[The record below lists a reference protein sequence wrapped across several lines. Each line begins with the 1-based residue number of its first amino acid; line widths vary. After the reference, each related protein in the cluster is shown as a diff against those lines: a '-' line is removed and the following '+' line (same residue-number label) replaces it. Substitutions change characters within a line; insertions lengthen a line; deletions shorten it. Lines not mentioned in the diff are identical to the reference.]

1 MSDPRRDPQFPA
13 ASTDAG
19 APLGASSQV
28 PAASQPPGSP
38 GPLNEPAPVYGEG
51 SATAWGA
58 AAPAAAA
65 STASAAGAASSFD
78 PNALP
83 HQAPLRSEEGLPPG
97 SADRPTGPPDLG
109 WLGNLKGLTGSLR
122 GMVQGRLLLLSLE
135 LQRAQQGLM
144 SLIVLLVVA
153 AIAGATAWI
162 ALWAGLAALAV
173 QFGLTWP
180 WACAAVLGA
189 NLLLLLWM
197 VAAMKSLMPL
207 LSLPA
212 SRRQF
217 HWLFNDPQDAPAP
230 SDDGRTASTP

>member
-1 MSDPRRDPQFPA
+1 MSDPRRDSLPPA

-19 APLGASSQV
+19 ALSGASSQV
-28 PAASQPPGSP
+28 PVPPRPPAAPPPFPGDGAADGWGGVRPTPEAGVHQDRPADAGPIPGAGDGYQAHPGTGASP
-38 GPLNEPAPVYGEG
+38 GAADGTS
-51 SATAWGA
+51 SA
-58 AAPAAAA
+58 
-65 STASAAGAASSFD
+65 
-78 PNALP
+78 
-83 HQAPLRSEEGLPPG
+83 
-97 SADRPTGPPDLG
+97 PPDIG
-109 WLGNLKGLTGSLR
+109 WMGDLKGLTGSLR

-144 SLIVLLVVA
+144 SLVVLLVVA
-153 AIAGATAWI
+153 AIAGATAWL

-173 QFGLTWP
+173 QLGLSWP

-230 SDDGRTASTP
+230 PDDGRTATTP